1 MKSTNKLIKIPIFLF
16 FILSS
21 YFVVGQCPIGVE
33 LSSNKNCLNLW
44 WTTAPSSLP
53 VTITYTSAVVGT
65 KVFSYVSGLGISS
78 NKANYNDGSSS
89 GCNNYNP
96 PLGVVTITYGTTV
109 CIFTDGTL
117 PLNLLDFKS
126 ATYDN
131 SIMVSWKCIENEKCL
146 GYELE
151 KSYDG
156 RQWNVLTFQSNSKPN
171 TLSNYS
177 FMDNQKSTNVIYY
190 RLKKVNNDIS
200 FEYSNTI
207 TYLNNDHFRFSINPN
222 PALNEIT
229 IVSNQLEQI
238 NKISCYDFTGKELNI
253 SVKDNNKIDITDF
266 PNGVYYLNIET
277 ELNQYTE
284 KFIKSDRNN

>member
-21 YFVVGQCPIGVE
+21 YFVIGQCPSKVTYQP
-33 LSSNKNCLNLW
+33 SDNKCVYLEWATPPVPL
-44 WTTAPSSLP
+44 PS
-53 VTITYTSAVVGT
+53 TITAFGVTYT
-65 KVFSYVSGLGISS
+65 YNSGSGNTGNPAIYM
-78 NKANYNDGSSS
+78 NAAN
-89 GCNNYNP
+89 CN
-96 PLGVVTITYGTTV
+96 GTTLQNYTGTLIINGV
-109 CIFTDGTL
+109 TCIYSNGTL
-117 PLNLLDFKS
+117 PLNLLDFNS

-177 FMDNQKSTNVIYY
+177 FMDNQKGTNVIYY
-190 RLKKVNNDIS
+190 RLKKVNNDNS

-238 NKISCYDFTGKELNI
+238 NKISCFDFTGKELNI